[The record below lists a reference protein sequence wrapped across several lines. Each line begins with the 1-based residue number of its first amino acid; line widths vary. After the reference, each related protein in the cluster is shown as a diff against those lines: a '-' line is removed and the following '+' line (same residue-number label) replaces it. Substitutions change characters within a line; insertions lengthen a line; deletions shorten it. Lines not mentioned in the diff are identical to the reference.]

1 MGAAI
6 DVLVRYGY
14 VVVFGIVLAEQIGL
28 PIPAIPVLL
37 AAGGLG
43 GGRLRPGL
51 VLLSAG
57 VAPPLADMIWYS
69 IGRRAGAPVLRRL
82 SPISPR
88 PPPRLR
94 GPPAIFSPPRA
105 PSPPGPPVLPG

>member
-43 GGRLRPGL
+43 GGRLHPAL

-57 VAPPLADMIWYS
+57 VASLLADMIWYS
-69 IGRRAGAPVLRRL
+69 IGRAGGGRVLGWLCRVSLAPHSCVRRTQHAF
-82 SPISPR
+82 R
-88 PPPRLR
+88 H
-94 GPPAIFSPPRA
+94 G
-105 PSPPGPPVLPG
+105 